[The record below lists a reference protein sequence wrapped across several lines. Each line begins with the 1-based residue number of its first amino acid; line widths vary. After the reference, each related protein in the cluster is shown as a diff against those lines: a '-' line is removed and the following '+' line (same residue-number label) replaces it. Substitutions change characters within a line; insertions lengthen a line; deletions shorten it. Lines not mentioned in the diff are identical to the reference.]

1 MPAASENDT
10 DMRLSSRTTQDD
22 GRSRLI
28 SRRRLAGV
36 PASLAAFGLVGE
48 QAAAAGD
55 APAAGIAVDVRQYGA
70 KADGVT
76 NDAPAFNAAIKYIR
90 EHQKL
95 AGVEDIKIGPTLKIP
110 SGVYSVSDSIDLTRL
125 RDINLL
131 IDGDG
136 SVILGKCAG
145 EPVIDALGSRWLTI
159 RDLTI
164 IGDKTQTPRLG
175 IQIGRLSARV
185 VADDH
190 LFEDVKIIGYYSLA
204 CLLNLSAETTGF
216 DHVLL
221 WNDRPDPQSYCLIQD
236 GVNHFD
242 TKSKFVPGQAEN
254 GEQPNSFNENEF
266 INCDFRHAGGGI
278 PVRLGDTAR
287 HRFIRCYAV
296 GIGEAAFVIYCGR
309 ISHTM
314 LDIDCHFEARGLQSA
329 FLFTG
334 TRTTPVIYGFSY
346 TDHSCWASSAVFRA
360 DNHISKVALQD
371 ADIDIGYFQFYSSCK
386 VFDDPAKWFVVGRY
400 ASRTNQQWNGGSC
413 FNGEMRIGDS
423 FGFAGDTGLK
433 VAAGS
438 VVKRPNNLEQFD
450 AGRLFF
456 DTSLGRLIVW
466 SGTAWVDM
474 VGNKL

>member
-1 MPAASENDT
+1 MG
-10 DMRLSSRTTQDD
+10 DD
-22 GRSRLI
+22 GPSRLL
-28 SRRRLAGV
+28 SRRRLAAV
-36 PASLAAFGLVGE
+36 PASLAAFGLIGQKGE
-48 QAAAAGD
+48 AAGN
-55 APAAGIAVDVRQYGA
+55 AGGTPAVGIAVDVRQYGA

-76 NDAPAFNAAIKYIR
+76 NDAPAFNAAIESIR
-90 EHQKL
+90 ERQTQ

-110 SGVYSVSDSIDLTRL
+110 SGVYAVSDSINLTQL

-175 IQIGRLSARV
+175 VQIGRLSAYV

-221 WNDRPDPQSYCLIQD
+221 WNDRSDPQSHCLIQD

-242 TKSKFVPGQAEN
+242 TRSKFVSGEAEN

-278 PVRLGDTAR
+278 PVWLGDTAR

-296 GIGEAAFVIYCGR
+296 GIGEAAFVVYCGQN
-309 ISHTM
+309 SHTM
-314 LDIDCHFEARGLQSA
+314 LDIDCHCEAKGLKAA

-346 TDHSCWASSAVFRA
+346 TDHSCWASTAVFRA

-371 ADIDIGYFQFYSSCK
+371 ADIDIGYFPFYSSCK

-400 ASRTNQQWNGGSC
+400 ASRTDRQWNGGGC

-456 DTSLGRLIVW
+456 DTGLGKLIVW

-474 VGNKL
+474 VGNRV

>member
-1 MPAASENDT
+1 M
-10 DMRLSSRTTQDD
+10 
-22 GRSRLI
+22 
-28 SRRRLAGV
+28 
-36 PASLAAFGLVGE
+36 SLAAFGLVGE
-48 QAAAAGD
+48 RAETAAAKDD
-55 APAAGIAVDVRQYGA
+55 APAADFVVDVRHFGA
-70 KADGVT
+70 RADGAT

-90 EHQKL
+90 DRQEL
-95 AGVEDIKIGPTLKIP
+95 VGVEDIKIGPTLKIP
-110 SGVYSVSDSIDLTRL
+110 SGVYAVSDSIDLTRL
-125 RDINLL
+125 RNINLL

-159 RDLTI
+159 RNLTI
-164 IGDKTQTPRLG
+164 IGDKAQTPRLG
-175 IQIGRLSARV
+175 IQIGRLSAYV

-190 LFEDVKIIGYYSLA
+190 MFEDVKVIGFYTLA

-221 WNDRPDPQSYCLIQD
+221 WNDRPDPKSYCLIQD

-254 GEQPNSFNENEF
+254 AEQPNSFNENEF

-278 PVRLGDTAR
+278 PLWLGDTAR

-296 GIGEAAFVIYCGR
+296 GIGEAAVVVYCGQN
-309 ISHTM
+309 SHTM
-314 LDIDCHFEARGLQSA
+314 LDIDCHFEAKGLKA
-329 FLFTG
+329 IFLFTG

-346 TDHSCWASSAVFRA
+346 IDHSCWASTAVFRTDA
-360 DNHISKVALQD
+360 HISKIALQD
-371 ADIDIGYFQFYSSCK
+371 ADIDIGYFPNYASCK
-386 VFDDPAKWFVVGRY
+386 VFDDPSKWFVVGRY
-400 ASRTNQQWNGGSC
+400 ASRTNQQWNGETC
-413 FNGEMRIGDS
+413 FNGELRIGDS
-423 FGFAGDTGLK
+423 FGFAGDVGLK

-438 VVKRPNNLEQFD
+438 GAKRPGNLQILD

-466 SGTAWVDM
+466 SGAAWVDA